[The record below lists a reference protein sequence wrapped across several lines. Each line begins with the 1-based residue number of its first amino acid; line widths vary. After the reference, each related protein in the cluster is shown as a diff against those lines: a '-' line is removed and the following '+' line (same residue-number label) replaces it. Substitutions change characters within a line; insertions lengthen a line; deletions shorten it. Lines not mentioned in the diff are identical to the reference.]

1 MRRFSKKLAFA
12 LAAAMVLVTAA
23 PAAQAKAADDFTLN
37 RASATLYVNKGVND
51 AGKVEGLAGNVQK
64 YDFNLKNKPADW
76 ATAYTYAWSTSN
88 DKVATVTKGGVTTAV
103 GMGKATISCVI
114 TDKATGDVAATLK
127 ATVTVKANAAD
138 VEITN
143 ADKYNDTVVEVGSVV
158 DLNRTLVDANGN
170 KNATRGKVAT
180 DLTKWVAEPATG
192 VEINQAN
199 GQFTFTKD
207 AVAGDYSLY
216 CYTYQSD
223 KYSQATATSEKVTVT
238 LADSVFE
245 VKQNTV
251 KTFTINF
258 DSAVKT
264 LGEVTVTR
272 LLEANGATYEYPQV
286 VKSATLAKDGMSATV
301 EVFSAL
307 QNNVNYVIN
316 VTGYDAYTLTA
327 SAGAPATMTI
337 SSSKDAVSPFVTAG
351 AEATLEYRLYDAKGV
366 DVTTGSETVL
376 FNAKE
381 YSTDGS
387 YYVAGNKIWF
397 VKSGLSTTV
406 VAEYQSGKFENGV
419 QVGNVKTEFDF
430 VSVDKTPVT
439 VKGVADATV
448 GDFDKNKT
456 LAFPMGD
463 TVNLQVKVAKSE
475 GDPVVVNSN
484 GQDIGVG
491 NITFETVSP
500 EVAALDLATMQVIA
514 FNQGTAAIVVNLETK
529 DANGNLVK
537 TPIGVVN
544 VTVQAKRAL
553 TTVTVDKALVTVGNA
568 ENFDKA
574 ELKLTAKDQYGKDVT
589 IESVTFD
596 GANDAAKK
604 VKDGVKDAGAG
615 KIELDGAILSG
626 ALDKANAIQLT
637 YTAKVN
643 NDKTVSFS
651 VLVKKAV
658 SDDKTN
664 YINIETTGNFGEIA
678 RTAGSKD
685 AKAAT
690 FSVYKMNNG
699 VKVGAQNVTA
709 YPSDTKTAVEGEY
722 YFKVTKNG
730 TDVTDKMAVSG
741 NAVTVNFSGTKDV
754 TVSGSALKVVTY
766 DLGAGNYVFTLYKA
780 IKSGDN
786 MVLVQQQSATGVAT
800 CTTGAY
806 SYAGRTSESVA
817 ATATD
822 AEIRDCFS
830 IKKTDGKDADTK
842 FFTVSKNNDAD
853 GYVYVD
859 SITFYEEVNGAY
871 AEYTVKVGVSLK
883 K

>member
-37 RASATLYVNKGVND
+37 RSAATLYVNKGVND

-103 GMGKATISCVI
+103 GIGKATISCVI
-114 TDKATGDVAATLK
+114 TDKATGNVASTLK

-158 DLNRTLVDANGN
+158 DLNRTLVDADGN
-170 KNATRGKVAT
+170 KNATKGKVAT

-223 KYSQATATSEKVTVT
+223 KYNQATATSEKVNVT

-337 SSSKDAVSPFVTAG
+337 SSAADSVSPFVNAG
-351 AEATLEYRLYDAKGV
+351 AEAKLYYKLYDAKGV
-366 DVTTGSETVL
+366 DVTTGTETVL

-387 YYVAGNKIWF
+387 YYVAGDLIWF

-419 QVGNVKTEFDF
+419 QVGNVKAEFDF
-430 VSVDKTPVT
+430 VSVDKAPVT

-448 GDFDKNKT
+448 GDFANNKT
-456 LAFPMGD
+456 LSFPMGD
-463 TVNLQVKVAKSE
+463 AAALKVKIAKSE
-475 GDPVVVNSN
+475 GDPVEVTTN

-491 NITFETVSP
+491 KITFETVSP
-500 EVAALDLATMQVIA
+500 QVLALNGTQLVV
-514 FNQGTAAIVVNLETK
+514 FNQGTAAIVVNLVTK
-529 DANGNLVK
+529 DANGADVV

-544 VTVQAKRAL
+544 VTVTAPRAL
-553 TTVTVDKALVTVGNA
+553 TTVAVDKALVTVGTA
-568 ENFDKA
+568 TGYTTETVT
-574 ELKLTAKDQYGKDVT
+574 LTAKDQYGADVAIT
-589 IESVTFD
+589 GVTFT
-596 GANDAAKK
+596 GANDAATGVLAGVSYIGDKK
-604 VKDGVKDAGAG
+604 IQLDGSLLGAALKDAT
-615 KIELDGAILSG
+615 
-626 ALDKANAIQLT
+626 AIQLT
-637 YTAKVN
+637 FKAKVN
-643 NDKTVSFS
+643 DSKEVAFS
-651 VLVKKAV
+651 ALVKKAN
-658 SDDKTN
+658 DNANTN
-664 YINIETTGNFGEIA
+664 YLAIETAGFGEVA
-678 RTAGSKD
+678 RTVDSKN

-690 FSVYKMNNG
+690 FSVFVMNNG
-699 VKVGAQNVTA
+699 IKTGMQDVAKYDANNIVKD
-709 YPSDTKTAVEGEY
+709 SY

-730 TDVTDKMAVSG
+730 TDVTNNATVSG
-741 NAVTVNFSGTKDV
+741 GVVTVNFSGLEAVSNGAV
-754 TVSGSALKVVTY
+754 TGSAVKY
-766 DLGAGNYVFTLYKA
+766 DLGAGNYVFTLYKG
-780 IKSGDN
+780 IESGAN
-786 MVLVQQQSATGVAT
+786 KVLVQQQSATGVAT
-800 CTTGAY
+800 CTTGSY
-806 SYAGRTSESVA
+806 SAATRTSETAAA
-817 ATATD
+817 ATQEAVR
-822 AEIRDCFS
+822 ACFS
-830 IKKTDGKDADTK
+830 VKDTK
-842 FFTVSKNNDAD
+842 GNEATAPYFVKMNANAT
-853 GYVYVD
+853 GYIYVE
-859 SITFYEEVNGAY
+859 SITFYDDLGNGEFA
-871 AEYTVKVGVSLK
+871 AYTVNVGVALK